1 MKLNND
7 DPLSIVTVCY
17 NDKHGLRSTVDS
29 VLKFSNLYQGKV
41 DFIIIDGDSTDGTKE
56 YLFELERTFTKELNS
71 IHIVSE
77 SDSGIYNAMNK
88 GVDIAKNEGYILFL
102 NSSDILLDNATDIL
116 NEAELNLDI
125 HVYRVTSSF
134 DDGQKASVRQ
144 MKTVDEI
151 RTWPCFPHQAT
162 LIRSALMKQYRY
174 DEGYRILA
182 DYDFFC
188 RCFENK
194 CTIQASGSFLSDFK
208 QGGVSNNSSFT
219 FKYLN
224 ELVTIQKHYFGVYSK
239 KLIFTSLVKLLI
251 RSNSFLSKFEFLVRK
266 LVFR

>member
-1 MKLNND
+1 MRLKNNEL
-7 DPLSIVTVCY
+7 LSVVTVCY
-17 NDKHGLRSTVDS
+17 NDKYGLQSTVDS
-29 VLKFSNLYQGKV
+29 VFRFAHLYQGEV
-41 DFIIIDGDSTDGTKE
+41 DFIIIDGGSKDGTKD
-56 YLFELERTFTKELNS
+56 YLFELERAYSGELNS
-71 IHIVSE
+71 MHVISE

-88 GVDIAKNEGYILFL
+88 GVELAKDEGYVLFL
-102 NSSDILLDNATDIL
+102 NSSDILLDDAADIL
-116 NEAELNLDI
+116 NETEFNSDI

-134 DDGQKASVRQ
+134 EDGKKASVRQ

-151 RTWPCFPHQAT
+151 SSWPCFPHQAT
-162 LIRSALMKQYRY
+162 LIRSTLMKQYLY

-188 RCFENK
+188 RCFINK

-224 ELVTIQKHYFGVYSK
+224 ELLTIQKHYFGVYSK

-251 RSNSFLSKFEFLVRK
+251 RNSSFLSKFEFWVRK